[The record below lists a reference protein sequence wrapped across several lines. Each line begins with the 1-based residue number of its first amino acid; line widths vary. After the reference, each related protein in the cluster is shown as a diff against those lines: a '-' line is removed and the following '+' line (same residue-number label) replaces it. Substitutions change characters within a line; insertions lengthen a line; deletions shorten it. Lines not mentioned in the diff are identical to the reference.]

1 MTEPG
6 VGLTLATGADVDDTA
21 AVGAKVREHLL
32 DHQDHAED
40 IRVEVTTHAL

>member
-6 VGLTLATGADVDDTA
+6 LGLTLATEPMLMTA

-32 DHQDHAED
+32 DHQDRAED